1 MSSDEGMWVSERSLF
16 GGSDP
21 ERSNAVSFRAL
32 RMPYYELLIAL
43 LSLLLQDPE
52 RNQIRGLPEGVK
64 DKD

>member
-1 MSSDEGMWVSERSLF
+1 M
-16 GGSDP
+16 
-21 ERSNAVSFRAL
+21 SFRAL

-52 RNQIRGLPEGVK
+52 QNQIRGLPEGVK